1 MISKDSLASPPRF
14 AVWLVGLF
22 TSGQEAESITGDL
35 QEEFSH
41 LALRSGVAV
50 ARRWYWRQ
58 ALRTIAHLSGGAFL
72 AAPWLTTAVVVGGFL
87 LNRLVYWIPGTL
99 LSVVTDRYLL
109 YWSNHFK
116 TYMFMAT
123 DGMMIAHF
131 TASLFVGCVVAL
143 AAKGREMLAT
153 ITLGFV
159 RCTLGVLAFLVW
171 LAMGPEDSLS
181 FLWMPALQVVDALA
195 MVIGGLMVRRRR
207 MAAMKSAAISSRPV
221 AAS

>member
-1 MISKDSLASPPRF
+1 MIPKNSLASPPRL

-22 TSGQEAESITGDL
+22 TSDQEAESIPGDL

-41 LALRSGVAV
+41 LALKSGIAV

-72 AAPWLTTAVVVGGFL
+72 CAPWLTTAVVIGGFL

-116 TYMFMAT
+116 AYMFMAT

-143 AAKGREMLAT
+143 AARGREMLAT
-153 ITLGFV
+153 MTLGFI
-159 RCTLGVLAFLVW
+159 RCALGVAGLLVW
-171 LAMGPEDSLS
+171 LAMDGNNATI

-195 MVIGGLMVRRRR
+195 MVIGGVMVRRRR
-207 MAAMKSAAISSRPV
+207 MAAIRAAAIGPRSM

>member
-1 MISKDSLASPPRF
+1 MISKDSLASPPRL
-14 AVWLVGLF
+14 AAWLVGLF
-22 TSGQEAESITGDL
+22 TSAQEAESIPADL

-41 LALRSGVAV
+41 LALKSGIAV

-58 ALRTIAHLSGGAFL
+58 ALRTIAHLSGSAFL
-72 AAPWLTTAVVVGGFL
+72 GAPWLTTAVVVGGFL

-143 AAKGREMLAT
+143 AARGREMLAT
-153 ITLGFV
+153 MTLGFI
-159 RCTLGVLAFLVW
+159 RCVLGVAGLLVW
-171 LAMGPEDSLS
+171 LAMDHGDNVA
-181 FLWMPALQVVDALA
+181 FLWVPALQVVDAVA
-195 MVIGGLMVRRRR
+195 MAIGGVMVRRRR
-207 MAAMKSAAISSRPV
+207 MAAKSSAGISSRPM
-221 AAS
+221 ATS